1 MAAEHHHHQTVY
13 RITTFFNR
21 KPGLTDEEFYNHWY
35 NIHGRLCAPWVVK
48 AGILGYKQFHTP
60 PTLRSAL
67 RPPDRPSAPLAPT
80 SLTSLPPSSIL
91 SPTGSGGAGGA
102 LAESMAL
109 QTYDGGVDFYVRSLS
124 DFTNAFKDEYYL
136 TVIKEDE
143 DKFVDRTRVLNS
155 TVGVE
160 RWVVRDGKVIVGV
173 GNDGEEEES

>member
-1 MAAEHHHHQTVY
+1 MAAEHQTVY
-13 RITTFFNR
+13 RITTFFSR

-67 RPPDRPSAPLAPT
+67 RPPDRPSTPLAPT
-80 SLTSLPPSSIL
+80 SLTSLPPSSL
-91 SPTGSGGAGGA
+91 SPAGPGGAF
-102 LAESMAL
+102 AESMAL
-109 QTYDGGVDFYVRSLS
+109 QTYDGGADFYVRSLS

-160 RWVVRDGKVIVGV
+160 RWVVRDGKVVVGV
-173 GNDGEEEES
+173 ENEVGEER